1 MANDT
6 TAVPRTFATASMAE
20 DSPIDWAPIQR
31 LTPRDPKQPVSAISP
46 MSCITDAFTDEERWS
61 CVRPNDDEGRD
72 EIFENHLVEDEE
84 EEDCQ
89 SCTDVLSPC
98 DTLTSDGVT
107 IIDDVTQVSQYD
119 YGKEVV
125 PRSPVVSCRIDSVVN
140 FDFPEFMP
148 ADNDE
153 KEEEAQEMTP
163 PTRNFESITSWGT
176 IEVAPLQPQ
185 APAGAAPPVPKTAT
199 SPVPKTA
206 APPIPQTAVPPV
218 SKKAGRDPLSISR
231 QAMRQE
237 WTETPPM
244 KIDMAKLESIV
255 PPRNPP
261 PNNNGRASP
270 MPWLV
275 SRSSSPARSL
285 EKRRNSPEPVK
296 RVRSPRGWRL
306 W

>member
-1 MANDT
+1 MS
-6 TAVPRTFATASMAE
+6 AT
-20 DSPIDWAPIQR
+20 
-31 LTPRDPKQPVSAISP
+31 SP

-61 CVRPNDDEGRD
+61 CVRPDDDQDRGEV
-72 EIFENHLVEDEE
+72 FENHLVGEEEEE

-98 DTLTSDGVT
+98 ETITSWDGVT
-107 IIDDVTQVSQYD
+107 IIDDVSQVSQQD

-148 ADNDE
+148 ADD
-153 KEEEAQEMTP
+153 EEEEEEVKEMTP
-163 PTRNFESITSWGT
+163 PTRQFESISSWGT
-176 IEVAPLQPQ
+176 IEVAPLRPQ
-185 APAGAAPPVPKTAT
+185 APAAPPVPQ
-199 SPVPKTA
+199 TA
-206 APPIPQTAVPPV
+206 APPVPQTAAPTVPR
-218 SKKAGRDPLSISR
+218 KAGTDPLSISR
-231 QAMRQE
+231 QVMRQE

-244 KIDMAKLESIV
+244 KIDMAKLESMV
-255 PPRNPP
+255 PARIPTPK
-261 PNNNGRASP
+261 NNGRASP

-285 EKRRNSPEPVK
+285 EKRKNSPEPVK